1 MAYNPDTFNQ
11 RMARK
16 YGRNLNLTK
25 FSLPELERLG
35 KDVQREVNRR
45 YDIAYSS
52 KQELQNTK
60 AYQTLVKT
68 GGKIGLSRPAGQTPQ
83 QRRAQLQREI
93 RRGLEYTAAKTSS
106 YTGYRDWLKKQET
119 AVYNAVESLAGTD
132 QADAMIARLRSD
144 KDFRSNFWA
153 AVRQFQERNFGL
165 YVKRGSPEIIDE
177 IIRKVSE
184 LTTIDVDDVVNKV
197 NTSLMAKAAKGQ

>member
-11 RMARK
+11 RMNRK

-25 FSLPELERLG
+25 FTLPELERLG

-52 KQELQNTK
+52 KQELQETK
-60 AYQTLVKT
+60 AFRVLEKT

-106 YTGYRDWLKKQET
+106 YTGYRDWYKKQET
-119 AVYNAVESLAGTD
+119 AVYNAVESLSGTD
-132 QADAMIARLRSD
+132 QADAMIARLRTD
-144 KDFRSNFWA
+144 KEFRSNFWA
-153 AVRQFQERNFGL
+153 AVRQFEERNFGL

-184 LTTIDVDDVVNKV
+184 LTTFDVDDVVKKV
-197 NTSLMAKAAKGQ
+197 NTSLMAKEAKGQ

>member
-25 FSLPELERLG
+25 FTLPELERLG

-52 KQELQNTK
+52 KQELQETK
-60 AYQTLVKT
+60 AYRDLVKT

-83 QRRAQLQREI
+83 QRRAQLQHEI

-106 YTGYRDWLKKQET
+106 YTGYRDWRKKQET
-119 AVYNAVESLAGTD
+119 AVYNAVESLSGTD
-132 QADAMIARLRSD
+132 QADAMIARLRTD
-144 KDFRSNFWA
+144 KEFRSNFWA
-153 AVRQFQERNFGL
+153 AVQQFQERNFGL

-197 NTSLMAKAAKGQ
+197 NTSLMAKEAKGQ